1 MSSIIANSSSVR
13 PTSLRPSGRRLLRA
27 GVLTI
32 LAAVAANLVVRL
44 LAGALIPIDPAFL
57 PLGFGA
63 IAAFTILGVGLGALV
78 YAFIARRAA
87 NPART
92 FTIVAVIAL
101 VVSILPNLALMAN
114 PAAAPMPGGTA
125 AYYGLLILFHV
136 VAGVVAIVLLPRLGR
151 GQ

>member
-1 MSSIIANSSSVR
+1 MSSIRVNSSFTR
-13 PTSLRPSGRRLLRA
+13 PNGRRLLQA
-27 GVLTI
+27 GLLTI
-32 LAAVAANLVVRL
+32 VAAVVANLVVRL
-44 LAGALIPIDPAFL
+44 LVGALTPIDPAFL

-63 IAAFTILGVGLGALV
+63 ITAFTVLGVALGAVV
-78 YAFIARRAA
+78 YALIARRAA

-92 FTIVAVIAL
+92 FTVVAVVAL

-125 AYYGLLILFHV
+125 AYYGLLILFHI

-151 GQ
+151 G